1 MTGKVTIGIVKDAT
15 DSWFTNC
22 LKKINQKQHQSSIK
36 KISIMKAI
44 IKTSRDSF
52 FRMKELSKDKWRN
65 YHKWDS
71 DHETLWTGINRL
83 AH

>member
-1 MTGKVTIGIVKDAT
+1 
-15 DSWFTNC
+15 
-22 LKKINQKQHQSSIK
+22 
-36 KISIMKAI
+36 MKAI